1 MNINNSNPNIGYKN
15 VDITIRNFHIH
26 NEFHN
31 HKIIIN
37 FWITIGQSYMKKKE
51 KKKEKERTSPTNWFS
66 EQEKKNHPLIKTPK
80 DIYLH

>member
-15 VDITIRNFHIH
+15 VDITIRNFHTH

-51 KKKEKERTSPTNWFS
+51 KRKKRKR
-66 EQEKKNHPLIKTPK
+66 KNVT
-80 DIYLH
+80 Y